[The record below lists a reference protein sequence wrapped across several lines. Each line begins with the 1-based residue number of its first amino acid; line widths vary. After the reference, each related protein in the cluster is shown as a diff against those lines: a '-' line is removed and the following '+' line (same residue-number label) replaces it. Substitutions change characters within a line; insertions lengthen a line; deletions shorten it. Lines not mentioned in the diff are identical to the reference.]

1 VRAPRPPSGAPSL
14 TDVEI
19 APFEPGDEDQLFR
32 AFAAVVEEG
41 TGYPQAPPI
50 SREEF
55 RAVWFEQTVSVQVTR
70 VAERLA
76 GAYYLKPNFP
86 GRAAHIGNAG
96 YIVVPEQRGSGI
108 GEELVR
114 HSFGE
119 ARRCGFDA
127 LMFNLVFASNPAG
140 RLYERLGFRQ
150 IGLIPDA
157 VEGEDARIYW
167 RSLAD
172 QPAPEP

>member
-1 VRAPRPPSGAPSL
+1 L

-19 APFEPGDEDQLFR
+19 APFDRDDEDQLFS

-41 TGYPQAPPI
+41 TGYPQAAPI
-50 SREEF
+50 TRDEF
-55 RAVWFEQTVSVQVTR
+55 RTVWFEPTVSVQVAR
-70 VAERLA
+70 AGGRLV

-86 GRAAHIGNAG
+86 GRAAHIANAG
-96 YIVVPEQRGSGI
+96 YIVVPEVRGEGI

-140 RLYERLGFRQ
+140 RLYERLGFRE

-157 VEGEDARIYW
+157 VESEDARIYW

-172 QPAPEP
+172 QVP

>member
-1 VRAPRPPSGAPSL
+1 LA
-14 TDVEI
+14 DFEI
-19 APFEPGDEDQLFR
+19 APFHPDDEDQLFH

-41 TGYPQAPPI
+41 TGYPEAPPI
-50 SREEF
+50 TRDEF
-55 RAVWFEQTVSVQVTR
+55 RAVWLEPTVSVR
-70 VAERLA
+70 VARVGERLA
-76 GAYYLKPNFP
+76 GAYYLKANFP
-86 GRAAHIGNAG
+86 GRAAHIANAG
-96 YIVVPEQRGSGI
+96 YIVVPETRGAGI
-108 GEELVR
+108 GEALVR

-127 LMFNLVFASNPAG
+127 LMFNLVFESNPAS

-157 VEGEDARIYW
+157 VDGEDARIYW

-172 QPAPEP
+172 GA

>member
-1 VRAPRPPSGAPSL
+1 MSDA
-14 TDVEI
+14 EI
-19 APFEPGDEDQLFR
+19 APYQPDDEEELFE
-32 AFAAVVEEG
+32 AFAGVVEEG
-41 TGYPQAPPI
+41 TGYPQAPPL

-55 RAVWFEQTVSVQVTR
+55 REVWFGPTVSVQVAR
-70 VAERLA
+70 VDGRFA
-76 GAYYLKPNFP
+76 GGYHLKPNFP

-96 YIVVPEQRGSGI
+96 YIVVPELRGAGI
-108 GEELVR
+108 GEALVR
-114 HSFGE
+114 HSFEE

-127 LMFNLVFASNPAG
+127 LMFNLVFESNPAG

-157 VEGEDARIYW
+157 IDGEATRIYW

-172 QPAPEP
+172 QPS

>member
-1 VRAPRPPSGAPSL
+1 L

-19 APFEPGDEDQLFR
+19 TPFKPEDEEQLFA

-41 TGYPQAPPI
+41 TGYPQAAPI
-50 SREEF
+50 TREEF
-55 RAVWFEQTVSVQVTR
+55 RAVWFEPTVSVQVAR
-70 VAERLA
+70 AGGRLA
-76 GAYYLKPNFP
+76 GAYYLKANFA
-86 GRAAHIGNAG
+86 GRAAHIANAG
-96 YIVVPEQRGSGI
+96 YIVVPESRGGGI
-108 GEELVR
+108 GEALVR
-114 HSFGE
+114 HSFDE

-127 LMFNLVFASNPAG
+127 LMFNLVFESNPAG

-172 QPAPEP
+172 VTP

>member
-1 VRAPRPPSGAPSL
+1 VRPPPSGAQSL

-19 APFEPGDEDQLFR
+19 APFDPGDEDQLLR

-55 RAVWFEQTVSVQVTR
+55 RDVWFESTVSVQVAR
-70 VAERLA
+70 VGGGLA

-86 GRAAHIGNAG
+86 GRAAHIANAG
-96 YIVVPEQRGSGI
+96 YIVVPEMRGEGI

-114 HSFGE
+114 HSLGE

-127 LMFNLVFASNPAG
+127 LMFNLVFVSNPAG

-150 IGLIPDA
+150 IGLIPNA
-157 VEGEDARIYW
+157 VEGEDAKIYW
-167 RSLAD
+167 RSLVDESA
-172 QPAPEP
+172 

>member
-1 VRAPRPPSGAPSL
+1 L

-19 APFEPGDEDQLFR
+19 APFDRDDEDALFS
-32 AFAAVVEEG
+32 AFAGVVEEG
-41 TGYPQAPPI
+41 TGYPQAAPI
-50 SREEF
+50 TREEF
-55 RAVWFEQTVSVQVTR
+55 RAVWLEPTVSVQVAR
-70 VAERLA
+70 AGGRLA

-86 GRAAHIGNAG
+86 GRAAHIANAG
-96 YIVVPEQRGSGI
+96 YVVVPEMRGEGI
-108 GEELVR
+108 GEALVR

-127 LMFNLVFASNPAG
+127 LMFNLVFVSNPAG
-140 RLYERLGFRQ
+140 RLYERLGFRE

-172 QPAPEP
+172 QVP